1 MFEVQLDIQEALRD
15 GEELS
20 GGFLDGVKHFDLFVP
35 ALARAVYMATG
46 LDPALVNMITKMW
59 DAQVVYVKINGHYG
73 DPFTPLNGIGQ
84 GCSMSVMTTNLD
96 TTIWARHIEA
106 AVPGTKK
113 NRLLMTEH

>member
-20 GGFLDGVKHFDLFVP
+20 GGFLDGVKHIDLFVP

-46 LDPALVNMITKMW
+46 LDPSLVNMITKVW

-73 DPFTPLNGIGQ
+73 DPLFL
-84 GCSMSVMTTNLD
+84 SMGLGRV
-96 TTIWARHIEA
+96 A
-106 AVPGTKK
+106 AF
-113 NRLLMTEH
+113 RS